1 MTPALDKGNGPPSE
15 PSRESILEL
24 VAALGDPNWQVR
36 KVTVNALAK
45 HGSHEALTAILQ
57 LLRRETQDLSIL
69 NSALQV
75 LTLINLDV
83 LSPLLELLA
92 DADPEMRLYAALVL
106 GELNNPQATPGLRAA
121 LTDPHP
127 NVRYHAIEA
136 LGKIRAADAVEDLCA
151 IATGGD
157 FSLAFPALDALR
169 RIGHPRAAAAILP
182 LLQDEMLREPAAEA
196 LGELGDQEA
205 VIPLAQLLDQPHPPV
220 LAVARALVGLY
231 DRYEELYR
239 EGAHIADLA
248 RGAITGTGISHL
260 VDAIKSVQP
269 EDLQPLARVLGWL
282 AGPEIE
288 QALVRLLG
296 NPAAR
301 QAVVDA
307 LVRQGEPMTDILIS
321 QLQAEDPEI
330 RKAALIALGRI
341 GGGRAVPA
349 LIQALEFDPDLV
361 LVAAGAL
368 AKIGDRRAFEPL
380 LDLLGH
386 PQTAVRQAAIGALNS
401 IGHPDMEGRMARM
414 LTDPDRLV
422 RISAI
427 TIAGYFGYPSCADLL
442 LGCCHDDLEEVRA
455 AAMEHIAYLEDDRVL
470 PILGQ
475 VMRQETPRVKAAAAR
490 ALSFLDHNLVWP
502 HLQVGL
508 KDSDP
513 WVRYFSARSVG
524 RQGLPE
530 ATPILTRLIQQ
541 DPAPQVRIAAIE
553 ALGRIGGLKA
563 IATLAPLAEHD
574 DLDLARAALTALGN
588 IGHPQAL
595 GILLSVIRSPDS
607 LRREEAVR
615 ALGERGGSAAEHA
628 LLRVA
633 DTDQDHQVRR
643 LAIQTLAHLG
653 TPAAIGGLLELCVQ
667 PDRRED
673 CIAALVKLNPTR
685 IPLLVPGLRYG
696 RPEVRRA
703 AVEVLARLKHPEA
716 TDQILAALKD
726 QDREVRLAAT
736 LALKHY
742 GSTQDQDPSDAP
754 GPA

>member
-269 EDLQPLARVLGWL
+269 EDLQPLARVL
-282 AGPEIE
+282 
-288 QALVRLLG
+288 
-296 NPAAR
+296 
-301 QAVVDA
+301 
-307 LVRQGEPMTDILIS
+307 
-321 QLQAEDPEI
+321 
-330 RKAALIALGRI
+330 
-341 GGGRAVPA
+341 
-349 LIQALEFDPDLV
+349 
-361 LVAAGAL
+361 
-368 AKIGDRRAFEPL
+368 
-380 LDLLGH
+380 
-386 PQTAVRQAAIGALNS
+386 
-401 IGHPDMEGRMARM
+401 
-414 LTDPDRLV
+414 
-422 RISAI
+422 
-427 TIAGYFGYPSCADLL
+427 
-442 LGCCHDDLEEVRA
+442 
-455 AAMEHIAYLEDDRVL
+455 
-470 PILGQ
+470 
-475 VMRQETPRVKAAAAR
+475 
-490 ALSFLDHNLVWP
+490 
-502 HLQVGL
+502 
-508 KDSDP
+508 
-513 WVRYFSARSVG
+513 
-524 RQGLPE
+524 
-530 ATPILTRLIQQ
+530 
-541 DPAPQVRIAAIE
+541 
-553 ALGRIGGLKA
+553 
-563 IATLAPLAEHD
+563 
-574 DLDLARAALTALGN
+574 
-588 IGHPQAL
+588 
-595 GILLSVIRSPDS
+595 
-607 LRREEAVR
+607 
-615 ALGERGGSAAEHA
+615 
-628 LLRVA
+628 
-633 DTDQDHQVRR
+633 
-643 LAIQTLAHLG
+643 
-653 TPAAIGGLLELCVQ
+653 
-667 PDRRED
+667 
-673 CIAALVKLNPTR
+673 
-685 IPLLVPGLRYG
+685 
-696 RPEVRRA
+696 
-703 AVEVLARLKHPEA
+703 
-716 TDQILAALKD
+716 
-726 QDREVRLAAT
+726 
-736 LALKHY
+736 
-742 GSTQDQDPSDAP
+742 
-754 GPA
+754 